1 MRSSNLTQGS
11 VSDYSPTGRR
21 VRKDLAIQNIPIRTE
36 TGRLLAKMMRETFGW
51 QTTQDTFD
59 VSDIEDLL
67 ETASS
72 KEKNMAV
79 KVSFGDGTDLNTV
92 KTVFDG
98 LRGRNLQLT
107 IGGKEQDVRL
117 LDVVRNPSG
126 AECFEVFFL
135 DGESN
140 RVGNEQFILIESI
153 WEVHVY

>member
-1 MRSSNLTQGS
+1 
-11 VSDYSPTGRR
+11 
-21 VRKDLAIQNIPIRTE
+21 
-36 TGRLLAKMMRETFGW
+36 
-51 QTTQDTFD
+51 
-59 VSDIEDLL
+59 
-67 ETASS
+67 
-72 KEKNMAV
+72 MAV